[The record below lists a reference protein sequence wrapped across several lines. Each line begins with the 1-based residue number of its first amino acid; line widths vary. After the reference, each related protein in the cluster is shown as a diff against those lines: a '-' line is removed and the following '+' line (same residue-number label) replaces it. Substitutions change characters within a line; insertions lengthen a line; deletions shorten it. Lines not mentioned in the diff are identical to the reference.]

1 MLQIKNL
8 SVQRGS
14 KLILDNLNLEINPN
28 AITAII
34 GPSGCGKTTLFLA
47 LLGVIDPINGEITYN
62 ENKYVSSESK
72 LAPEERDFGVVFQDL
87 ALFPNLTVRDNILFG
102 VESNQENKLEEMLEL
117 FDLKRNV
124 LKKPCELSGGEKQRV
139 AFARSLATN
148 PEYLLLDETF
158 SSLDPVLRAKLRLD
172 IRNILKKLKKGCLI
186 ISHDL
191 QEVNEFCDH
200 VIVMDE
206 SGKITKTYNVN

>member
-47 LLGVIDPINGEITYN
+47 LLGVIDPINGEIIYN